1 LKIDLPDEA
10 ATIQLGGKLAACLRD
25 RFQHDA
31 CVYLRGDLGAGKT
44 TLTRGILRAFGFQG
58 AVKSPTYT
66 LLEPYELEACTVL
79 HLDLYRL
86 ARAEELVFVGL
97 DEALDTPGIKLIEWP
112 ERGEGFLPQADIDVL
127 LELAGEGRVANID
140 VRGPTG

>member
-1 LKIDLPDEA
+1 M
-10 ATIQLGGKLAACLRD
+10 
-25 RFQHDA
+25 
-31 CVYLRGDLGAGKT
+31 
-44 TLTRGILRAFGFQG
+44 
-58 AVKSPTYT
+58 
-66 LLEPYELEACTVL
+66 LEPYELEACTVL